1 MKTSDF
7 VDAIRL
13 RHDLRSDYMVA
24 KLLDVAPNY
33 VSQWRRGRNTMGDD
47 TCMKVAELLE
57 LRPEYVLACVAAERA
72 KSESVREAWERAA
85 AALAA
90 CLALAVG
97 LAVPSPAPAAGG
109 PAGGA
114 VHIMSTVRR
123 GLRTRQARGIQAVRL
138 AADVVRRVIRSA
150 DRGGA

>member
-1 MKTSDF
+1 MNTNDF
-7 VDAIRL
+7 LDAIRL
-13 RHDLRSDYMVA
+13 RHGLRSDYMVA
-24 KLLDVAPNY
+24 KLLDVPTQS
-33 VSQWRRGRNTMGDD
+33 VSQWRGGRKTLGDD
-47 TCMKVAELLE
+47 ACMKVAELLE

-72 KSESVREAWERAA
+72 RSEAVREAWERAA

-109 PAGGA
+109 PASGA

-123 GLRTRQARGIQAVRL
+123 RLRARQAGGIQAVRL
-138 AADVVRRVIRSA
+138 AADVVRRIVRSA